1 MNILH
6 ADGKTD
12 EDVYSLSRGPDHRV
26 RVANRCSINGF
37 LFRTT
42 NVEKN
47 LTTQNSGVVVQGEGM
62 DWYGVIKKI
71 IALDF
76 PNNKEV
82 LLFECDWFDVPG
94 ATTNKSRGYS
104 KDQYA
109 IIDIDTTR
117 FRFKDEPY
125 ILASQA
131 QQVCYVKCAKKNNW
145 CSVLRMKPRNLFAM
159 PEREDGDNNV
169 DHADVDSLVVGV
181 EQMNVQH
188 RHDDFTN
195 WRRSDIE
202 GISGD
207 ATVIEEVRAASM
219 PEPDDD
225 DIPDEDDESND
236 TYIADGLQDTMYV

>member
-1 MNILH
+1 AYGGIEKKTNRGNIDKRHKEQFVSWFERKMNILH

-12 EDVYSLSRGPDHRV
+12 QDIYSLSRGPDHRV
-26 RVANRCSINGF
+26 RVANRSSINGS
-37 LFRTT
+37 LFHTT

-47 LTTQNSGVVVQGEGM
+47 LTTQNNGVVVQGEGM
-62 DWYGVIKKI
+62 DWYEVTKKI

-76 PNNKEV
+76 PIDKEV

-104 KDQYA
+104 KDQYG

-145 CSVLRMKPRNLFAM
+145 CSVLRMKPWNLFAM
-159 PEREDGDNNV
+159 PEGK
-169 DHADVDSLVVGV
+169 
-181 EQMNVQH
+181 
-188 RHDDFTN
+188 
-195 WRRSDIE
+195 
-202 GISGD
+202 
-207 ATVIEEVRAASM
+207 TVIIM
-219 PEPDDD
+219 
-225 DIPDEDDESND
+225 
-236 TYIADGLQDTMYV
+236 LTMLMLTHLS

>member
-6 ADGKTD
+6 ADGKTY

-26 RVANRCSINGF
+26 HVANRCSINGF

-76 PNNKEV
+76 PNDKEV

-104 KDQYA
+104 KDQYG

-202 GISGD
+202 GVGD
-207 ATVIEEVRAASM
+207 M
-219 PEPDDD
+219 EPGV
-225 DIPDEDDESND
+225 S
-236 TYIADGLQDTMYV
+236 